1 MNPPEIISVDYF
13 TSHQHVVADLMQGG
27 MGMVYKLFPVCR
39 DEHTIAM
46 KTIKGN
52 SSIEAFD
59 IECEAWFS
67 VAHHPNIARPL
78 AFGSYK
84 SLPSVLIEWYPA
96 SLADLKAAEM
106 SGKQIQDLIS
116 GTINALSY
124 SYIEKRL
131 IHQDIK
137 PSNILI
143 DNSGST
149 RLSDFGLARCVART
163 AKERIVYDVGN
174 IPKSTSRELSGTP
187 FYMAPELWDG
197 LSPSIRTDIFSL
209 GVTFYQFLTKE
220 HPYVENTEER
230 RVSVKVRMEPLIRVL
245 QAKGDFGLQ
254 IRHFITKC
262 LELDPRNRYQSYE
275 EIFQDNVWLTQTSLN
290 NSWGVE
296 RSNIV
301 VGSSQF
307 YRSKGDVKSAFSVLE
322 KFLDKKPNDPILMAE
337 LGNLNNA
344 IGKHSEAELHF
355 SLAYNNL
362 KKENGIYG
370 TYFVPQPALAWAR
383 CLIKLDRPQEA
394 LNIIDEVLGWEKN
407 LPANIKPKRSLADSG
422 LCSEIGWY
430 YLYRGE
436 FEKATNT
443 LLKYSSRRSLNKE
456 ESVWLIEAAWISGLI
471 KFCADEIT
479 LKIVDT
485 LPDVMATSKGEIEYT
500 WSRVVLHEH
509 VNPLHKAKLYKS
521 NPSYFFVET
530 NNLEKAE
537 GLKSGS
543 LMIPNEISKQIPF
556 VVTMD
561 KFSTGG
567 KHHELIR
574 SISKI

>member
-13 TSHQHVVADLMQGG
+13 TSHKHVVADLMQGG
-27 MGMVYKLFPVCR
+27 MGMVYKLFPVCG
-39 DEHTIAM
+39 DEQTVAM

-84 SLPSVLIEWYPA
+84 SLPSVLIEWYPG

-116 GTINALSY
+116 GTINALSF
-124 SYIEKRL
+124 SYNEKRL

-143 DNSGST
+143 DDSGST

-197 LSPSIRTDIFSL
+197 VTPSIRTDIFSL

-230 RVSVKVRMEPLIRVL
+230 RVSVKVRMEPLIRAL

-262 LELDPRNRYQSYE
+262 LELDPRSRYQSYE
-275 EIFQDNVWLTQTSLN
+275 EIFQDNAWLTQTTLN
-290 NSWGVE
+290 DSWGVE
-296 RSNIV
+296 RSHIV

-344 IGKHSEAELHF
+344 IGQHSEAELHF

-394 LNIIDEVLGWEKN
+394 LNIIDEVLGWEKK
-407 LPANIKPKRSLADSG
+407 LPTNIKPKRSLADSG
-422 LCSEIGWY
+422 RCSEIGWY

-443 LLKYSSRRSLNKE
+443 LLKYSSRRSLDKE
-456 ESVWLIEAAWISGLI
+456 ETVWLVEAAWISGLI
-471 KFCADEIT
+471 KFSADEIT
-479 LKIVDT
+479 LKIVEM
-485 LPDVMATSKGEIEYT
+485 LPDVVASKGEIEYT
-500 WSRVVLHEH
+500 WSRVILHAH
-509 VNPLHKAKLYKS
+509 VNPLHKAKLYNS

-530 NNLEKAE
+530 NSLEKAE

-556 VVTMD
+556 VVIMD

-567 KHHELIR
+567 KHHEHIR

>member
-1 MNPPEIISVDYF
+1 MNPPEIVNIDYF
-13 TSHQHVVADLMQGG
+13 ANHKYVVADIIQGG
-27 MGMVYKLFPVCR
+27 MGMVYKLFPICG
-39 DEHTIAM
+39 DEQTIAM

-67 VAHHPNIARPL
+67 VAHHPNVASPL
-78 AFGSYK
+78 AFGSYR
-84 SLPSVLIEWYPA
+84 SLPSILIEWYPN
-96 SLADLKAAEM
+96 SLADLKATEM
-106 SGKQIQDLIS
+106 PGKQIQDLIS
-116 GTINALSY
+116 GTINALSF
-124 SYIEKRL
+124 SYHEKRL

-143 DNSGST
+143 DESGST
-149 RLSDFGLARCVART
+149 RLSDFGLARCVVRT
-163 AKERIVYDVGN
+163 AKERIVYDLGD
-174 IPKSTSRELSGTP
+174 IPQSTSRELSGTP

-197 LSPSIRTDIFSL
+197 ITPSVRTDIFSL

-220 HPYVENTEER
+220 HPFVENTEER
-230 RVSVKVRMEPLIRVL
+230 RVSDKVRLEPLIFAL
-245 QAKGDFGLQ
+245 QSKGDFGLQ
-254 IRHFITKC
+254 IRHLITTC
-262 LELDPRNRYQSYE
+262 LELDPRNRYQTYE
-275 EIFQDNVWLTQTSLN
+275 EIFQDNAWLTQTSLN
-290 NSWGVE
+290 NSWSVE
-296 RSNIV
+296 RSKIV

-362 KKENGIYG
+362 KKESGVFG

-394 LNIIDEVLGWEKN
+394 LNIIDDVLRWEN
-407 LPANIKPKRSLADSG
+407 ILPANIKPKQSLADSG

-443 LLKYSSRRSLNKE
+443 LLKYSSRRSLDKE
-456 ESVWLIEAAWISGLI
+456 ETVWLVEAAWISGLI
-471 KFCADEIT
+471 KFSADEIT
-479 LKIVDT
+479 LKIVGT
-485 LPDVMATSKGEIEYT
+485 LPDVMASKGEIEYA
-500 WSRVVLHEH
+500 WSRVILHEH
-509 VNPLHKAKLYKS
+509 SNPLLKAKLWGT

-556 VVTMD
+556 VVIMD